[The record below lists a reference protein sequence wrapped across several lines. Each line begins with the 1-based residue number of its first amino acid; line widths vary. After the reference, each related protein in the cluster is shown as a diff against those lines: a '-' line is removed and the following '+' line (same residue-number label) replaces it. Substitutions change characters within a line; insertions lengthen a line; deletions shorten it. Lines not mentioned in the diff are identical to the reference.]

1 MRHTTTIMAGLLC
14 LGLTVSTASMAE
26 IGIAAEQPT
35 TTPAETAK
43 KAPQETVTPETSAP
57 APAVQAE
64 NAQEESTPANNADDP
79 NDPREKIKDAVVKVY
94 VVQHTYETLSP
105 WNSDSQKGSGSGL
118 IIKGN
123 LILTNAHVAAN
134 ATFLEVQRHGETK
147 RYEAEVVYIS
157 HESDLALLR
166 TKNPDAYKDI
176 QPLELGDL
184 PKMQQQVE
192 VYGFPIGGNTLSVT
206 RGVVSRIEK
215 QNYVHTGENL
225 IAVQVDA
232 AINFGNSG
240 GPVISDGKVVGVAMQ
255 SSFLTE
261 NIGYMI
267 PTPIIHHVLDDIK
280 DGNVDGYGFHGFETQ
295 SMENP
300 AMRRKYH
307 MGENQTGMLVHKV
320 YKHSPSDGKIQIG
333 DIVTEIDGHKIENNG
348 TVQFRPGEYIDYTH
362 YVDMHQIGENLK
374 VKVIRNGQ
382 EQEVALNL
390 EKPGKE
396 YLLVKPNQYDKQPSY
411 FIYGGFVFMPL
422 NQDVIDAMDGLPA
435 RIGALTYESPDDKR
449 SEAVIMTKVLPADIN
464 KDYHHDSNLLIEK
477 INGENFRDFH
487 EFFDKIQA
495 ATTDYITLE
504 TADDYQIVID
514 RKEALKNQPSI
525 LARYGITTDR
535 SKDLHGTQLAQ
546 EPATTPTAPTA
557 QPAAA
562 QQPTAPA
569 TPAVQ
574 AVPTAPAQPPAAQAA
589 PTAPAQPPAVQA
601 TPTTPAQPPV
611 VQQAAPAMPTQPAA
625 PAPQEGVAQAAPSAP
640 VTPATPSVPQTETMN
655 PPPSGSVPVPAGV
668 IPATGTPRI

>member
-1 MRHTTTIMAGLLC
+1 MRHTTTLMAGLLC
-14 LGLTVSTASMAE
+14 LGLTASSTLMAE
-26 IGIAAEQPT
+26 IGIAAETPANIAP
-35 TTPAETAK
+35 PAETAP
-43 KAPQETVTPETSAP
+43 KAPQETVTPGAAP
-57 APAVQAE
+57 APAPPLQAE
-64 NAQEESTPANNADDP
+64 AIPASNDP

-94 VVQHTYETLSP
+94 IVQHTYQTLSP

-118 IIKGN
+118 IINGN
-123 LILTNAHVAAN
+123 LILTNAHVAAD

-147 RYEAEVVYIS
+147 RYEADVVFIS

-166 TKNPDAYKDI
+166 TKNPEAYQGI

-267 PTPIIHHVLDDIK
+267 PTPIIRHVLDDIK
-280 DGNVDGYGFHGFETQ
+280 DGKVDGYGFHGFETQ

-300 AMRRKYH
+300 AMRRKYNVS
-307 MGENQTGMLVHKV
+307 EDQTGMLVHKV
-320 YKHSPSDGKIQIG
+320 YKQSPSEGKIQIG
-333 DIVTEIDGHKIENNG
+333 DIVTEMDGHKIENNG
-348 TVQFRPGEYIDYTH
+348 TVEFRPGEYIDYTH
-362 YVDMHQIGENLK
+362 YIDMHQIGEDMK
-374 VKVIRNGQ
+374 VKIIRAGK
-382 EQEVALNL
+382 EQEITLNL

-396 YLLVKPNQYDKQPSY
+396 YLLVKPNQYDKQPTF

-435 RIGALTYESPDDKR
+435 RIGALTYESPDDIR

-477 INGENFRDFH
+477 INGENFRNFR
-487 EFFDKIQA
+487 EFFDRIQA
-495 ATTDYITLE
+495 ANTDFITLE

-514 RKEALKNQPSI
+514 RKEALNSQTGI
-525 LARYGITTDR
+525 LARYGITNDR
-535 SKDLHGTQLAQ
+535 SKDLQAINQAAQ
-546 EPATTPTAPTA
+546 EPSVVAPAPA
-557 QPAAA
+557 QPAAPA
-562 QQPTAPA
+562 SPQAEATPAPVVPAIPA
-569 TPAVQ
+569 TPAV
-574 AVPTAPAQPPAAQAA
+574 
-589 PTAPAQPPAVQA
+589 
-601 TPTTPAQPPV
+601 
-611 VQQAAPAMPTQPAA
+611 
-625 PAPQEGVAQAAPSAP
+625 
-640 VTPATPSVPQTETMN
+640 PQTEAMN
-655 PPPSGSVPVPAGV
+655 PPPAT
-668 IPATGTPRI
+668 PATGAPRI